1 MDDDDDQEFEFIDT
15 QIHSKPLQVDASPP
29 QKPVHIDISQSLLH
43 KQQKD
48 ATINIDNSVQQQNE
62 RRENSKH
69 INGNDTNIQH
79 PVEIKKDNIDNNENN
94 SIQEKTETMEDKPY
108 SPIQPTTE
116 IFIHSDEETKSPL
129 KDVPSEPSKK
139 NDDSNGP
146 NQGYDSEEEL
156 ENNIQGEDDE
166 YARFVSDIA
175 SRKLEDVKRELYQ
188 DMKELNAQQRKDK
201 GNSDDITDQMIGD
214 IQVSHPQRYYASNS
228 TISFKR
234 NC

>member
-1 MDDDDDQEFEFIDT
+1 
-15 QIHSKPLQVDASPP
+15 
-29 QKPVHIDISQSLLH
+29 
-43 KQQKD
+43 
-48 ATINIDNSVQQQNE
+48 
-62 RRENSKH
+62 
-69 INGNDTNIQH
+69 
-79 PVEIKKDNIDNNENN
+79 
-94 SIQEKTETMEDKPY
+94 MEDKPY

-214 IQVSHPQRYYASNS
+214 IQELLKLFGIPYIVSPMEAEAQCAALERLKLIEGTITDDSDVFLFGASRVYKNMFNQQRFVECYRTEDIEREMMLSRNKLVQLAYLLGSDY
-228 TISFKR
+228 TEGIPGMMMISMVL
-234 NC
+234 